1 MMVVKVKDIV
11 DFCSAR
17 PWGVELDDV
26 LKDVTIHSQEV
37 RPGSLFV
44 ALPGTRTHGHQFVP
58 DVWAQ
63 GGIAMVEKT
72 YAPITGSSLVVD
84 SPLMAMGT
92 LTRSLV
98 DTRHITVVGITGSV
112 GKTSAKE
119 LIAATLQSKFVV
131 GKSQGNYNTAIGIP
145 LSFLRSPDS
154 MTHFVAEMGMRA
166 LGEIAQLTTITP
178 PDVAVI
184 TNIGP
189 NHLESL
195 GSIKNIQRAKGE
207 ILQGLKPQGTAVL
220 NADDPL
226 VRELG
231 EHLSDHPILWFG
243 HKSGDVIIDRV
254 HMLDTATEVTLLYQG
269 DAVTIRIPWLGE
281 QHGANVA
288 AAFLVGTALGLCPDE
303 IRRGLEQVDPGTGR
317 LQRRSV
323 GSLTILADYYNASPL
338 STTMGLQILAAHK
351 AMGRR
356 IAVLGDMLELGSQE
370 EPGHWQ
376 VGTAASRNADMVLA
390 VGSRARII
398 AKAANLEKP
407 GVATWVANLNEAF
420 TWLQT
425 HVRAGDVILLKASH
439 GMNFDEL
446 YQRLKDWGGP
456 S

>member
-1 MMVVKVKDIV
+1 MMVVKVQDIV

-17 PWGVELDDV
+17 ALGVELDDV

-44 ALPGTRTHGHQFVP
+44 ALPGSRTHGHQFVP
-58 DVWAQ
+58 EVWEK

-72 YAPITGSSLVVD
+72 FGPITGPSLVVE

-98 DTRHITVVGITGSV
+98 DARHITVVGITGSV

-119 LIAATLQSKFVV
+119 LIAATLQSRFVV
-131 GKSQGNYNTAIGIP
+131 GKSQQNYNTAIGIP
-145 LSFLRSPDS
+145 LSFLRSPHS

-166 LGEIAQLTTITP
+166 LGEIAHLTTITP

-231 EHLSDHPILWFG
+231 EHLSGHPVLWFG
-243 HKSGDVIIDRV
+243 HKSGDVLIDHV
-254 HMLDTATEVTLLYQG
+254 HMLDTATEVTLKYQG
-269 DAVTIRIPWLGE
+269 DVMTIRIPWLGE
-281 QHGANVA
+281 QHGSNVA
-288 AAFLVGTALGLCPDE
+288 AAFLVGTALGLHPDE
-303 IRRGLEQVDPGTGR
+303 IRSGLEQVDPGTSR
-317 LQRRSV
+317 LQRKSL
-323 GSLTILADYYNASPL
+323 GSLMILADYYNASPL
-338 STTMGLQILAAHK
+338 SMTMSLQVLAANK

-356 IAVLGDMLELGSQE
+356 IAVLGDMLELGTQE
-370 EPGHWQ
+370 ESGHWQ
-376 VGTAASRNADMVLA
+376 VGTAASRRADIILA
-390 VGSRARII
+390 VGPRAQII
-398 AKAANLEKP
+398 AKAANVEKP
-407 GVATWVANLNEAF
+407 GIAIWVANLDEAYG
-420 TWLQT
+420 WLEN
-425 HVRAGDVILLKASH
+425 HLRAGDVVLLKASH